1 MGAICTLE
9 DLSLLAGS
17 ERTAEL
23 GIAAACC
30 ALSKIAT
37 LKCHFAT
44 SYQQHN
50 KFAALLRLVALPF
63 ISSLCLTPDKSP
75 PYSLALGRSIDLLCV
90 LLLLLLSALTTHHRA
105 QLILHKIID

>member
-44 SYQQHN
+44 SYRQRK

-63 ISSLCLTPDKSP
+63 ISSLLTPDKSP
-75 PYSLALGRSIDLLCV
+75 P
-90 LLLLLLSALTTHHRA
+90 
-105 QLILHKIID
+105 